1 MQRKGLKIKRVTR
14 ILKLF
19 SQDVRL
25 DTFTKRK
32 RMALRKTLIQRS
44 FDNKFTM
51 EKVKQKTNVYV

>member
-32 RMALRKTLIQRS
+32 RMVLRKTLIQRS